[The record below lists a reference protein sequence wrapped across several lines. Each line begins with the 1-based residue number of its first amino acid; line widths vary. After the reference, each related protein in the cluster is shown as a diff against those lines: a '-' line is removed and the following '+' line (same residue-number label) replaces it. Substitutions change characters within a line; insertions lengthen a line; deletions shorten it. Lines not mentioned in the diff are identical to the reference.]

1 MKNTKKNVW
10 SFATAK
16 LKAKKRSLFAI
27 VLTLMALIPVYA
39 QQYDSEKDF
48 QIDWDNGGGVKI
60 AKYIGSKNE
69 VNIPPRIQNN
79 AVTAIGNN
87 AFEGKRNITK
97 ITIPDSVTRI
107 ENMAFFGCSNLTSI
121 NIPYKV
127 TGIGGGAFAECTR
140 LASINLPNGITIIDG
155 STFRKCAN
163 LKSITIPEYVTEIGQ
178 FAFSECISLTSV
190 IIPNS
195 VKSIKGRAFWGCT
208 NLTSVTIPRSIEA
221 RFIGD
226 EAFLKCDNL
235 TTVIFQGRIQ
245 QPYYGSFSGDV
256 FTQAANNG
264 PGTYKRFAGGNTWR
278 KESSDGAW
286 DYGIVKVPEE
296 ESKTTTTTTTENGRT
311 VTTTTKT
318 LGTITVRSDGDKFPD
333 GFIGTWKQDGS
344 DIILTFSNN
353 KIKVSNE
360 TEERPLVRRDG
371 NACQIGLLFA
381 TIKLDDGY
389 LHISDLPGLNG
400 FWKKIK

>member
-1 MKNTKKNVW
+1 MKNKKM
-10 SFATAK
+10 
-16 LKAKKRSLFAI
+16 
-27 VLTLMALIPVYA
+27 VLWIALIVIAIIPIYA

-60 AKYIGSKNE
+60 TRYVGSKTE
-69 VNIPPRIQNN
+69 VRIPTRIQNN
-79 AVTAIGNN
+79 PVTAIGSN

-107 ENMAFFGCSNLTSI
+107 GNMAFFGCSNLTSI

-127 TGIGGGAFAECTR
+127 TEIGGGAFAECTR
-140 LASINLPNGITIIDG
+140 LTSINLPNGITEIDG
-155 STFRKCAN
+155 NTFGKCAS
-163 LKSITIPEYVTEIGQ
+163 LKSITIPEYVTEIGEY
-178 FAFSECISLTSV
+178 AFSECTSLTSV

-195 VKSIKGRAFWGCT
+195 VKNIGGRAFWGCK
-208 NLTSVTIPRSIEA
+208 NLSSVTIPRSIEA

-286 DYGIVKVPEE
+286 DYGIVYVPEE

-333 GFIGTWKQDGS
+333 GFIGTWKRDGS
-344 DIILTFSNN
+344 NVTLTFSSN

-360 TEERPLVRRDG
+360 TEERPLVRREG

-381 TIKLDDGY
+381 TIKLDNGN
-389 LHISDLPGLNG
+389 LHISDLPGLDG
-400 FWKKIK
+400 YWKKIN